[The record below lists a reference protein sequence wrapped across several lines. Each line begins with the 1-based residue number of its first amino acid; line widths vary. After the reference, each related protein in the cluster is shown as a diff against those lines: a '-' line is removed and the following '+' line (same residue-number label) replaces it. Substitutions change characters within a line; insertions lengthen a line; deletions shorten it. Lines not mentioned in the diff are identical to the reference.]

1 MTAASTSRAS
11 GRPTRTTSP
20 VAGAATQKSAS
31 QRVISALLFVVGIGL
46 IVAAAGMWIKNQM
59 QYAEQDRINE
69 ELATYADVS
78 TNAATSPLVDWEGLK
93 AVNSEVVG
101 WLQIPG
107 TAVNFPVYQASD
119 NEKYLH
125 TSAEGEYALG
135 GQVFMDY
142 ENTAPGMVD
151 AQTIVYGHHLRNG
164 AMFKP
169 ISDMENQEMF
179 DSVSTVWYVTE
190 AATYELEP
198 LLIYRTDANDTG
210 VRQFNFASQ
219 EELTAY
225 LQGLLGKAVASRAD
239 AAERIA
245 GAPAAVAVHLQLRRR
260 RRVGAHDLGVRPQGG
275 GRPMRAPDREE
286 ASVTELHEECGVFGV
301 WAPGRDV
308 ARITYF
314 ALRALQHRGQESAG
328 IAVGDGRSVL
338 VRKDLGL
345 VTQVFSDATSP
356 PCRAGSRAVTAATAP
371 PARAAGSPRSLTSP
385 RSTT

>member
-1 MTAASTSRAS
+1 MASHFRQPGDDPGATRPSGPALSGNPRKALHTRRGGDESYHAPDGNPHAAGMPHEAS
-11 GRPTRTTSP
+11 GF
-20 VAGAATQKSAS
+20 VAVVSEPEGKAHRHDRRRKEPHFRETDPYDLSGRRSRDPWKRAA
-31 QRVISALLFVVGIGL
+31 RVISVLLFIVGVGL
-46 IVAAAGMWIKNQM
+46 IVAAAGMWLNNRM

-78 TNAATSPLVDWEGLK
+78 TNAATSPQVDWEGLK

-219 EELTAY
+219 EELAAY
-225 LQGLLGKAVASRAD
+225 LHGLLGKAVASRAD

-245 GAPAAVAVHLQLRRR
+245 GANQVLSLCTCNYDDGGESGRTILVCVPKVA
-260 RRVGAHDLGVRPQGG
+260 
-275 GRPMRAPDREE
+275 
-286 ASVTELHEECGVFGV
+286 
-301 WAPGRDV
+301 
-308 ARITYF
+308 
-314 ALRALQHRGQESAG
+314 
-328 IAVGDGRSVL
+328 
-338 VRKDLGL
+338 
-345 VTQVFSDATSP
+345 DAQ
-356 PCRAGSRAVTAATAP
+356 
-371 PARAAGSPRSLTSP
+371 
-385 RSTT
+385 